1 MILIKLKGMIFP
13 MIRTPQK
20 IKMIKIKEISPNPY
34 QIRRNFNSE
43 AIRQLADSIKEVGMI
58 SPVILRVISEGY
70 ELICGQ
76 RRIRAAALLGMETV
90 PAVIIRAGDRQCA
103 LLSMIENL
111 QRENISLFE
120 EAEGY
125 YNLMSYHRVKKEDMV
140 KELSL
145 ESGRIN
151 DKMRLLSLSAPI
163 RYKIE
168 ENKIP
173 EKAARELLRLHDE
186 EKQAEIIEKVM
197 KEELNL
203 NDISSEV
210 KNILQ
215 EMILNESKAKRG
227 RKKNFNMPLCINTVK
242 KTAELLKKSGA
253 KVETEQTETEN
264 YVEFNIKIHKK
275 QVF

>member
-90 PAVIIRAGDRQCA
+90 PAVIIRGGDRQCA

-215 EMILNESKAKRG
+215 EMILKESKAKRG

>member
-1 MILIKLKGMIFP
+1 

-20 IKMIKIKEISPNPY
+20 IKMIKIKEIGPNPY

-43 AIRQLADSIKEVGMI
+43 SIRHLADSIKEIGMI
-58 SPVILRVISEGY
+58 SPVILRAVSGGY

-76 RRIRAAALLGMETV
+76 RRIRAATLLGLETV

-168 ENKIP
+168 ENKIS
-173 EKAARELLRLHDE
+173 EKAAKELLRLHDE
-186 EKQAEIIEKVM
+186 EKQAEIIEKVA
-197 KEELNL
+197 KEEINI
-203 NDISSEV
+203 NDISAEI

-215 EMILNESKAKRG
+215 ETILNENKTKRG
-227 RKKNFNMPLCINTVK
+227 KKKTFNMPLCINTVK

-253 KVETEQTETEN
+253 KVETEQTENEN